1 MKLNV
6 DVYLYLPRSASFP
19 IYKKIKKLKFRKDL
33 FGRLWVLAGSLWSFV
48 GGLRSFAAGL
58 RLFTGSLWSFAGS
71 LKSFAGD
78 LLRSFVVICGRFWS
92 LAVLVPTNLE
102 TLLNL
107 A

>member
-1 MKLNV
+1 M
-6 DVYLYLPRSASFP
+6 
-19 IYKKIKKLKFRKDL
+19 
-33 FGRLWVLAGSLWSFV
+33 LAGSLWSFV

-92 LAVLVPTNLE
+92 LPVLVPYYIWPTRLTESCINLFFI
-102 TLLNL
+102 LYL
-107 A
+107 

>member
-6 DVYLYLPRSASFP
+6 DVYLYLPSSASFP

-58 RLFTGSLWSFAGS
+58 RLFTGSLWSFAG
-71 LKSFAGD
+71 D

-92 LAVLVPTNLE
+92 LPVLVPTNLE